1 MNVAFYGGSFDPPHA
16 GHVLAA
22 AYLTSV
28 LGFDKVLVVPVFHHA
43 FDKPLTGYRER
54 LAMCRMA
61 FGRLTG
67 VEISTIESELA
78 APSYTITTVLAL
90 LRVHPDW
97 TIRVIV
103 GADVLPE
110 IERWHR
116 IDELQ
121 RIAPLHVLGRRGTSP
136 PSNAPLA
143 VLPEVSSTQVREL
156 CAQPASAE
164 TDAVLQSLVPKPV
177 IEAIREWRLYQ
188 NT

>member
-28 LGFDKVLVVPVFHHA
+28 VGFDKVLVVPVFHHA
-43 FDKPLTGYRER
+43 FDKPLTDYQAR
-54 LAMCRMA
+54 LAMCRTA
-61 FGRLTG
+61 FERLCG

-90 LRVHPDW
+90 LRGHPDW
-97 TIRVIV
+97 NLRVIV
-103 GADVLPE
+103 GADVLPD
-110 IERWHR
+110 IERWNR

-121 RIAPLHVLGRRGTSP
+121 RIAPLYVLGRRGAQASP
-136 PSNAPLA
+136 VAPAAL
-143 VLPEVSSTQVREL
+143 LPEISSTQVRQL
-156 CAQPASAE
+156 CAAPKSAE
-164 TDAVLQSLVPKPV
+164 TDEALQRLVPKRV
-177 IEAIREWRLYQ
+177 VEAIRAWRLYQ